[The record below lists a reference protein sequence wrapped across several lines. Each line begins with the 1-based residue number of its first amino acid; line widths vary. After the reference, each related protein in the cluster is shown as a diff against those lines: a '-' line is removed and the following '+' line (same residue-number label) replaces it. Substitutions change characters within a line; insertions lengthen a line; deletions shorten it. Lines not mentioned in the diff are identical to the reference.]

1 MQLPAVGKPKLK
13 SHIISRLQIRGIP
26 GGHDFKSIGRIY
38 SSRFPVLCKCVAQ
51 TRTYLPLTPFR
62 GFASMSLLERGSL
75 RPSENSRMVSSPL
88 WQVPREGNLTNS
100 LIADPQATVYQL
112 FHLVASLLDA
122 FDRPLV
128 VADRAGRILFTNLHA
143 QDQLSSNGAA
153 SKAELNLF
161 KDILHADRKGIV
173 DQLESGEQEVNLQVD
188 SPTGKSRARVRWLP
202 EPDWLVV
209 YVEPTAPQSLA
220 NEAEMRQTV
229 HELMQEREITYR
241 NLLAAY
247 LRLQEV
253 NRQKTV
259 FLASAAH
266 ELKTPLAVMKGYYD
280 LLLSGSLG
288 KLTDRQRDMLQES
301 KESCDR
307 LVRLVS
313 MFLNYSA
320 LESGKLVLQLRE
332 NDLRD
337 CINDLTCRWQDA
349 FQRAKVHL
357 DIKIHPDLPAFKFD
371 YQKVQQCV
379 ANLLDNALKH
389 TPPEGSVTLVA
400 EPHFWE
406 RRVSEASP
414 STDRRR
420 DTGMRANSVLISV
433 ADTGGGIAA
442 EFHQEIFEEF
452 VRVDPSSSGMG
463 LGLAITKRLIQA
475 HRGKVWVDSELGRG
489 SSFSFLLPIYVE

>member
-1 MQLPAVGKPKLK
+1 MSRTTMVEQSSSGQQAFQLL
-13 SHIISRLQIRGIP
+13 
-26 GGHDFKSIGRIY
+26 
-38 SSRFPVLCKCVAQ
+38 
-51 TRTYLPLTPFR
+51 
-62 GFASMSLLERGSL
+62 
-75 RPSENSRMVSSPL
+75 
-88 WQVPREGNLTNS
+88 
-100 LIADPQATVYQL
+100 
-112 FHLVASLLDA
+112 ASLLDTL
-122 FDRPLV
+122 DRPLIV
-128 VADRAGRILFTNLHA
+128 GDRRGRVLFTNLYA
-143 QDQLSSNGAA
+143 EDLLKTMGLTSPELSLFPDVLQADPVGI
-153 SKAELNLF
+153 LN
-161 KDILHADRKGIV
+161 
-173 DQLESGEQEVNLQVD
+173 QLENGEQEITLPIE
-188 SPTGKSRARVRWLP
+188 SPLGKSRARLRWLP
-202 EPDWLVV
+202 EPDWLVA
-209 YVEPTAPQSLA
+209 YIEPFPSAAPEDELQ
-220 NEAEMRQTV
+220 MRQTV
-229 HELMQEREITYR
+229 QDLMQEREITYR

-288 KLTDRQRDMLQES
+288 KLADRQKEILQES

-332 NDLRD
+332 NDIRD

-349 FQRAKVHL
+349 FKRANVKLEVRVQ
-357 DIKIHPDLPAFKFD
+357 PDLPLFRFD
-371 YQKVQQCV
+371 YQKVQQCM

-389 TPPEGSVTLVA
+389 TPAGGVVKLSA
-400 EPHFWE
+400 SAHFWE
-406 RRVSEASP
+406 RRTSQAP
-414 STDRRR
+414 STRERRR
-420 DTGMRANSVLISV
+420 ESKPQPNSVLVSIS
-433 ADTGGGIAA
+433 DNGGGIAA

-489 SSFSFLLPIYVE
+489 SAFSFLLPRNAE

>member
-1 MQLPAVGKPKLK
+1 LPEG
-13 SHIISRLQIRGIP
+13 
-26 GGHDFKSIGRIY
+26 
-38 SSRFPVLCKCVAQ
+38 
-51 TRTYLPLTPFR
+51 LT
-62 GFASMSLLERGSL
+62 AT
-75 RPSENSRMVSSPL
+75 
-88 WQVPREGNLTNS
+88 QQAGN
-100 LIADPQATVYQL
+100 QAAFQ
-112 FHLVASLLDA
+112 LVASLLDA
-122 FDRPLV
+122 LDRPVLV
-128 VADRAGRILFTNLHA
+128 SGRDGRVLFSNLHA
-143 QDQLSSNGAA
+143 QDALGAA
-153 SKAELNLF
+153 GVSSKPETNLF
-161 KDILHADRKGIV
+161 RDILKCDRRGILA
-173 DQLESGEQEVNLQVD
+173 QLESGEQELSLPFEGSD
-188 SPTGKSRARVRWLP
+188 LKSRARIRWLP

-209 YVEPTAPQSLA
+209 YIEPVLA
-220 NEAEMRQTV
+220 EASSHEAEMRQTV
-229 HELMQEREITYR
+229 QELMQEREITYR

-288 KLTDRQRDMLQES
+288 KLSDRQRDILQES

-349 FQRAKVHL
+349 FQRANVRL
-357 DIKIHPDLPAFKFD
+357 DLKLDPDLPLFRFD
-371 YQKVQQCV
+371 YQKVQQCM
-379 ANLLDNALKH
+379 ANLVDNALKH
-389 TPPEGSVTLVA
+389 TPPGGCVTLVA

-406 RRVSEASP
+406 RRVCEAAP
-414 STDRRR
+414 PEERRR
-420 DTGMRANSVLISV
+420 DRGGRSNSVLV
-433 ADTGGGIAA
+433 AVSDTGGGIAA

-475 HRGKVWVDSELGRG
+475 HRGKVWVDSEVGRG
-489 SSFSFLLPIYVE
+489 SSFSFLLPINVE